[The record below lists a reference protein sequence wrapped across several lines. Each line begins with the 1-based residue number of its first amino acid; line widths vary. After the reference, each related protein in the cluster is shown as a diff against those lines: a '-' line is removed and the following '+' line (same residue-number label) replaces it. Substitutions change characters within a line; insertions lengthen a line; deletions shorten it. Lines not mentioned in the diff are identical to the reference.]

1 MFIKLWSV
9 DDEVLIILELVL
21 CTSKEKLINLSL
33 KLKFFLLFLKFF
45 HIISYLYIYIYILLV
60 IVLYYT
66 YATVHFCWETLLSK
80 LPPSL

>member
-9 DDEVLIILELVL
+9 DDEVLIISELVL

-45 HIISYLYIYIYILLV
+45 HIS
-60 IVLYYT
+60 
-66 YATVHFCWETLLSK
+66 C
-80 LPPSL
+80 